1 MSFRSPSFEST
12 VSVSEDRSF
21 APDEQD
27 QASAQPSELVGDSA
41 STRRVR
47 LQIDR
52 IGPHFRTVLV
62 QGEMGSGKELVAR
75 LLHAR
80 AGSAAGPFLCCHG
93 AAFAT
98 DATATLNDDQQP
110 DRFGHKDSSPW

>member
-1 MSFRSPSFEST
+1 MSFQSPSFESIA
-12 VSVSEDRSF
+12 SVSEDRSF

-27 QASAQPSELVGDSA
+27 QASPQPCELVGDSA
-41 STRRVR
+41 ATRRVR

-62 QGEMGSGKELVAR
+62 QGEKGCGKELVAR
-75 LLHAR
+75 SLHAR

-98 DATATLNDDQQP
+98 DATATSID
-110 DRFGHKDSSPW
+110 